1 MDLFT
6 QKNQICDSQ
15 GVEKAKNRDSK
26 LIFKISKCIT
36 SKNTEF
42 DRLRQRVINEL
53 KKDK

>member
-6 QKNQICDSQ
+6 QKIEIRNSQ
-15 GVEKAKNRDSK
+15 GVEKARNGDSK

-42 DRLRQRVINEL
+42 DRLRQRVIEEL
-53 KKDK
+53 KKN

>member
-6 QKNQICDSQ
+6 QKTEIRKPQ
-15 GVEKAKNRDSK
+15 GVEKSVNGNNK

-42 DRLRQRVINEL
+42 DRLRLRVIDEL
-53 KKDK
+53 KNS